1 MFDYLS
7 LLANKKSKKKFKVTW
22 IFSKFSFLTFF
33 ALLIIA
39 NVSSFG
45 QSFKIDSLKKEM
57 EKLENQENFTYNHQ
71 YIDLLNRLGELYY
84 HINPDSTLA
93 FGKLALDYSED
104 ANYLEGKADAY
115 RNIGAYYNVQGD
127 YERAMEFFN
136 YGLPIAESTDYW
148 LGLGNINNS
157 IGLNFYEQGKLSE
170 AVNYYLKALEIKENN
185 LPETEKS
192 STLNNLGLVFT
203 DLEDYNRA
211 LKYHHEALEIRKRGN
226 DKMGMAST
234 LGNIGLVLKHQGKLQ
249 EALESYQ
256 SSLQI
261 GEELSNMQLISV
273 SHFNI
278 GDIQQERGLNKEALV
293 HFQAALK
300 IDRNLGDK
308 VGMGYDYL
316 GLGESYFN
324 LGNLDKAL
332 TSTKEGLYISIE
344 SKIKRNISNSHLLL
358 SKIFEEQGIPSS
370 ALYHFKLH
378 KSFEDSILN
387 IQSENKIREMAAKY
401 EFDKKETELRQA
413 QREQELEREQ
423 EMEKLI
429 RFWMTILLLVILI
442 AFFIAIRSIKS
453 QRKARLLVTK
463 QKNELEKLNK
473 EILLQKEETEKVA
486 KDLFEVNQTKDKL
499 FGIVG
504 HDLKSPIN
512 SLKGLM
518 QYVVDENLSQEE
530 FLLVS
535 TQLRNE
541 VEQVHFTLINLLQW
555 AKSQMKGIMTETE
568 KVSVNRIMEETLNL
582 YKPVAEV
589 KKIKINNNLLPQTN
603 CMADREHVHLILRN
617 LINNSLKFTNKN
629 GEINI
634 YSQLIDDNYWEISIE
649 DNGVGMGPEILSN
662 LFKPVIEERKRYGT
676 AGEKGTGLGLQL
688 TKDFILKNEGEIN
701 VQSELGKGSK
711 VTFTLPKA

>member
-1 MFDYLS
+1 MYNKKS
-7 LLANKKSKKKFKVTW
+7 LPANKKSKKNFKVTW
-22 IFSKFSFLTFF
+22 TFHKFFFLTLFVF
-33 ALLIIA
+33 QILE
-39 NVSSFG
+39 NTNTFG
-45 QSFKIDSLKKEM
+45 QSSQIDSLKKELK
-57 EKLENQENFTYNHQ
+57 KLERQENFNYNAP

-84 HINPDSTLA
+84 NINPDSTLA
-93 FGKLALDYSED
+93 FGKLALKYSEISE
-104 ANYLEGKADAY
+104 YLEGKADAY
-115 RNIGAYYNVQGD
+115 RNMGAYYNLRGD

-136 YGLPIAESTDYW
+136 YGLPIAESINYW
-148 LGLGNINNS
+148 LGLGNIYSS

-170 AVNYYLKALEIKENN
+170 AVNYYLKALEIKENY
-185 LPETEKS
+185 LPEKEKS

-203 DLEDYNRA
+203 DLEDYERA
-211 LKYHHEALEIRKRGN
+211 LSYHHEVLAIRERGN

-234 LGNIGLVLKHQGKLQ
+234 LGNIGLVFKEQGKLQ
-249 EALESYQ
+249 EALESYH
-256 SSLQI
+256 SSLKI

-273 SHFNI
+273 SHYNI
-278 GDIQQERGLNKEALV
+278 GDIQLERGLNKEALV
-293 HFQAALK
+293 HFEAALK
-300 IDRNLGDK
+300 IDKNLGDK

-324 LGNLDKAL
+324 LGNLGKAL
-332 TSTKEGLYISIE
+332 ASSKEGLYISIE

-358 SKIFEEQGIPSS
+358 SKIYEEQGNPGS

-387 IQSENKIREMAAKY
+387 IQSENKIREMEAKY
-401 EFDKKETELRQA
+401 EFNKKEAELKQA

-423 EMEKLI
+423 EMEKMI
-429 RFWMTILLLVILI
+429 RFWMTILLLVILV

-473 EILLQKEETEKVA
+473 EILRQKEETEKVA

-535 TQLRNE
+535 KQLRNE

-555 AKSQMKGIMTETE
+555 AKSQMKGIMTEIE
-568 KVSVNRIMEETLNL
+568 KVSINRIMEENLNL

-589 KKIKINNNLLPQTN
+589 KKIKINNHLLPHTN

-617 LINNSLKFTNKN
+617 LINNSLKFTNVN
-629 GEINI
+629 GQINI
-634 YSQLIDDNYWEISIE
+634 YSQLKGDKYWEISVE
-649 DNGVGMGPEILSN
+649 DNGVGMGPDILSN
-662 LFKPVIEERKRYGT
+662 LFKPIIEERKRYGT

-701 VQSELGKGSK
+701 VESELGKGSK
-711 VTFTLPKA
+711 FTFTLPKA

>member
-1 MFDYLS
+1 MTWTFH
-7 LLANKKSKKKFKVTW
+7 KF
-22 IFSKFSFLTFF
+22 FFLTLF
-33 ALLIIA
+33 AFQILE
-39 NVSSFG
+39 NTNTFG
-45 QSFKIDSLKKEM
+45 QSSQIDSLKKELK
-57 EKLENQENFTYNHQ
+57 KLERQENFNYNAP

-84 HINPDSTLA
+84 NINPDSTLA
-93 FGKLALDYSED
+93 FGKLALKYSEISE
-104 ANYLEGKADAY
+104 YLEGKADAY
-115 RNIGAYYNVQGD
+115 RNMGAYYNLRGD

-136 YGLPIAESTDYW
+136 YGLPIAESINYW
-148 LGLGNINNS
+148 LGLGNIYSS

-170 AVNYYLKALEIKENN
+170 AVNYYLKALEIKENY
-185 LPETEKS
+185 LPEKEKS

-203 DLEDYNRA
+203 DLEDYERA
-211 LKYHHEALEIRKRGN
+211 LSYHHEVLAIRERGN

-234 LGNIGLVLKHQGKLQ
+234 LGNIGLVFKEQGKLQ
-249 EALESYQ
+249 EALESYH
-256 SSLQI
+256 SSLKI

-273 SHFNI
+273 SHYNI
-278 GDIQQERGLNKEALV
+278 GDIQLERGLNKEALV
-293 HFQAALK
+293 HFEAALK
-300 IDRNLGDK
+300 IDKNLGDK

-324 LGNLDKAL
+324 LGNLGKAL
-332 TSTKEGLYISIE
+332 ASSKEGLYISIE

-358 SKIFEEQGIPSS
+358 SKIYEEQGNPGS

-387 IQSENKIREMAAKY
+387 IQSENKIREMEAKY
-401 EFDKKETELRQA
+401 EFNKKEAELKQA

-429 RFWMTILLLVILI
+429 RFWMTILLLVILV

-473 EILLQKEETEKVA
+473 EILRQKEETEKVA

-535 TQLRNE
+535 KQLRNE

-555 AKSQMKGIMTETE
+555 AKSQMKGIMTEIE
-568 KVSVNRIMEETLNL
+568 KVSINRIMEENLNL

-589 KKIKINNNLLPQTN
+589 KKIKINNHLLPHTN

-617 LINNSLKFTNKN
+617 LINNSLKFTNVN
-629 GEINI
+629 GQINI
-634 YSQLIDDNYWEISIE
+634 YSQLKGDKYWEISVE
-649 DNGVGMGPEILSN
+649 DNGVGMGPDILSN
-662 LFKPVIEERKRYGT
+662 LFKPIIEERKRYGT

-701 VQSELGKGSK
+701 VESELGKGSK
-711 VTFTLPKA
+711 FTFTLPKA